1 MVASLAGNWTNDATA
16 LLAASGHTPLNLP
29 AWANAL
35 FIAGFCAG
43 LGGAVA
49 SALIDDRGLA
59 RRIYW
64 LGWLVN
70 ALCFS
75 AGALPRGWQPSLGFG
90 LLCVFVAV
98 FYAYMRTPYLKIGGR
113 IYALSRLD
121 SQPDPPADGTTDTQP
136 AAPRGNDPTDFGQV
150 SAPKFWWI
158 LVAFTC
164 IVAGNVYA
172 FGWPA
177 QAIFGTAFL
186 TLLYAAAGVDDAT
199 RKLPIARGQYVQGGI
214 AAVVSILLWLA
225 PCIAYLLGYA
235 IGQRWPMGRGKHAT
249 PPDA

>member
-1 MVASLAGNWTNDATA
+1 MGSLAGNWTNDLKF
-16 LLAASGHTPLNLP
+16 LLAASGHAPLNLP

-43 LGGAVA
+43 LGGSVA
-49 SALIDDRGLA
+49 SALIDDRRLA

-70 ALCFS
+70 TLCFS
-75 AGALPRGWQPSLGFG
+75 VGALQQGWQPSLGFG

-113 IYALSRLD
+113 IYALSAAD
-121 SQPDPPADGTTDTQP
+121 SQPDVLPGETTEPAV
-136 AAPRGNDPTDFGQV
+136 APRDSDPTDFGQV
-150 SAPKFWWI
+150 SAPKVWWM

-164 IVAGNVYA
+164 LMAAGVHYG
-172 FGWPA
+172 GWPV
-177 QAIFGTAFL
+177 QLIGGTAFL
-186 TLLYAAAGVDDAT
+186 TLVCAVFGVDDAT
-199 RKLPIARGQYVQGGI
+199 RKLPIARGQYVQAGI
-214 AAVVSILLWLA
+214 ASVISLLLWLA

-235 IGQRWPMGRGKHAT
+235 IGQRWPMGRGKQAT
-249 PPDA
+249 PPDV

>member
-1 MVASLAGNWTNDATA
+1 MT
-16 LLAASGHTPLNLP
+16 ASGHGQMTLAP
-29 AWANAL
+29 WAYGL
-35 FIAGFCAG
+35 FIAGVCAG

-49 SALIDDRGLA
+49 SSLIDDRKLG

-70 ALCFS
+70 TLCFS
-75 AGALPRGWQPSLGFG
+75 LAALQRGWQPSLGFG

-113 IYALSRLD
+113 IYALSLND
-121 SQPDPPADGTTDTQP
+121 SQPDSAAGKTTGPPPAARPDSY
-136 AAPRGNDPTDFGQV
+136 PTHIGQV
-150 SAPKFWWI
+150 SARKIWWI

-164 IVAGNVYA
+164 LVAVNVYF

-177 QAIFGTAFL
+177 QAIFGTAVL
-186 TLLYAAAGVDDAT
+186 TLFCAGFGVDDAT
-199 RKLPIARGQYVQGGI
+199 RKLPIARGQYVQAVI
-214 AAVVSILLWLA
+214 ASVVSLLLWLA

-235 IGQRWPMGRGKHAT
+235 IGQRWPMGQGKHAA